1 MKREREKIFDAICI
15 WRRSFC
21 RSTRTRGEKDGDGEF
36 GAWTSCGACFTYFSI
51 NFDVDF
57 DLCHAIL
64 QRCPAA
70 VADWFVLPSDARHD
84 EISLIVSH
92 CQGVERGGQQMIWH
106 LHDMGKWHKVCG
118 ARQKLFALGLTRFNV
133 VWGCFA
139 SAWKWNLHRSV
150 WPNPSPVGQHLVS
163 ITSRACQS
171 SSDQMRNITQPERG
185 REN

>member
-21 RSTRTRGEKDGDGEF
+21 RSTLARGNGE
-36 GAWTSCGACFTYFSI
+36 GVRG
-51 NFDVDF
+51 VDIVWGMF
-57 DLCHAIL
+57 YIFLYKFWCWF
-64 QRCPAA
+64 
-70 VADWFVLPSDARHD
+70 WFVPCNFAALSCSCRWLICFAKWRTTWRDFVDCFALPGSG
-84 EISLIVSH
+84 EG
-92 CQGVERGGQQMIWH
+92 QGQQMIWH
-106 LHDMGKWHKVCG
+106 LHDMEKWHKVCG

-163 ITSRACQS
+163 ITSRGCQS